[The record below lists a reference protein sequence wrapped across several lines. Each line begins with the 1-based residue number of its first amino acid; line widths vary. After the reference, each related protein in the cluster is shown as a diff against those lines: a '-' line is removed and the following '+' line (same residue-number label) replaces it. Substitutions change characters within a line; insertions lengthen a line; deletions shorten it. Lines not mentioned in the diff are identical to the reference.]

1 MSISTQDSDRSFGV
15 WLGGIA
21 LAVVAAVTL
30 FNVASAEAHTL
41 DYRTARI
48 VAADY
53 ARGQCNIDRKCLA
66 SEVLYCTRFNAPLG
80 AHNYAC
86 KIINRETYGRCTRM
100 VQVTIQGGGPAR
112 IGAHLRWR
120 CG

>member
-1 MSISTQDSDRSFGV
+1 MRTSTKDSDRSFGA

-53 ARGQCNIDRKCLA
+53 ARGSATSTATASRPSPSDRRALL
-66 SEVLYCTRFNAPLG
+66 S
-80 AHNYAC
+80 
-86 KIINRETYGRCTRM
+86 
-100 VQVTIQGGGPAR
+100 
-112 IGAHLRWR
+112 
-120 CG
+120 